1 MRAREAPFVA
11 DQALRRYDLGRFP
24 SGGTTMH
31 ERLPRTIIALALL
44 GAGVASVCDGATST
58 WVWRGGDG
66 RLAYRSQADGDRIA
80 DFSAV
85 GYGAGWVDLPATPP
99 VAVTVSATTG
109 DATARIQAAINAV
122 AALPIQATGYRGTVQ
137 LGPGDYEIAGQVRI
151 TASGIVLRG
160 SGRDLASGSATRL
173 IATGTSTR
181 DVIAIGSSSAAPNYS
196 GFSKIA
202 IADSRVPVGATSFTV
217 ASTAGLSVGHTIN
230 VNWSSNQ
237 AWIDA
242 NGMNLLD
249 NPWQPGNRQQN
260 SDRVITRIE
269 GSRVFVD
276 APITSAIETVYGGG
290 TIQRYNGFTS
300 GGRIT
305 HVGVENLVGQSL
317 AVRDELNEARA
328 WSFVSVD
335 AVEHGFIRQIEA
347 RHFPY
352 AATTVRG
359 DAKFVTTSDAR
370 ALLPSGTITGSRR
383 YTYNVDGQLTLVIDS
398 TASEGRHDFVT
409 GSNVTGPSAFVSGTA
424 TSAKSDVGTH
434 HRWATGILFD
444 TISVSGNAINIRDR
458 GNMGT
463 GHGWAGANSVVW
475 NSRAS
480 SFIVQNPP
488 TATNWLI
495 GSVGTLATEG
505 GKVGTYDSH
514 GTRVSLDDP
523 AGNPTDSLYRA
534 QLAERRATGVD
545 LRFWVGDQGTLWS
558 SGSGGWTNW
567 SRTLGTRTN
576 VAAPSAR
583 TDVVFNVAGSTALTT
598 RPGVSTTVSSVQF
611 DAPTAPLTLR
621 VGGTSGRLTLG
632 AKGAT
637 VFSGSHTIVG
647 DAGGSGAPGDLVL
660 SAAQGWEVRGTSQ
673 LVLAARLGSTASAD
687 AVLEKLGSGTLTLAA
702 SSGGSNAF
710 KATWSLAE
718 GTTRATHAE
727 AFGWSFNDV
736 GVGSGAA
743 LQLAGVGIGNTN
755 GILTLRGL
763 GVSGSTGALRSL
775 SGTVTLA
782 GGSGGIVLAGGSTAI
797 GVDAGTLVIE
807 RPISGTAGLLKT
819 GSGRLV
825 LAGTSTATG
834 GTRLVAGT
842 LEVRSAAALA
852 SGTVAR
858 GLTVAGGTLALPV
871 GAAESLAVS
880 LLSIDETRGARLD
893 LGAGRIDIAAGGI
906 TAAALEADVLAGRG
920 AGLWT
925 GTSGITSAAVAAA
938 GAGRAVGWYA
948 AGDGTMRVG
957 FAAAGDTD
965 LDGVVDILD
974 AAAFVAGGR
983 FDTGLAANWQDGDFT
998 YDGVLDILDVADFL
1012 GPGLY
1017 DAGGY
1022 LPAAAAGVV
1031 AVPEPAEP
1039 CGWLAAAM
1047 TTRFAFRKRRRVA
1060 APASQEAGTA

>member
-1 MRAREAPFVA
+1 MVGIHSGGDMRAWP
-11 DQALRRYDLGRFP
+11 LG
-24 SGGTTMH
+24 
-31 ERLPRTIIALALL
+31 TIIAL
-44 GAGVASVCDGATST
+44 GVLAFFAHGVCDAATST

-66 RLAYRSQADGDRIA
+66 RLAYRSQADGDRIPDA
-80 DFSAV
+80 SMV

-99 VAVTVSATTG
+99 VMVTVSATTG
-109 DATARIQAAINAV
+109 DATARIQAALNSV
-122 AALPIQATGYRGTVQ
+122 AALPLQASGYRGTVQ
-137 LGPGDYEIAGQVRI
+137 LGPGDHQIAGQLTI
-151 TASGIVLRG
+151 AASGIVLRG

-181 DVIAIGSSSAAPNYS
+181 DVIAIGSTTPAPNFS

-202 IADSRVPVGATSFTV
+202 IADARVPVGATSFTV

-242 NGMNLLD
+242 TKMNLLD
-249 NPWQPGNRQQN
+249 NPWQPGDRQQN
-260 SDRVITRIE
+260 SGRVITRIE
-269 GSRVFVD
+269 GNRVYVD
-276 APITSAIETVYGGG
+276 APITSAIEPAYGGG
-290 TIQRYNGFTS
+290 TIQRFSGFTS

-317 AVRDELNEARA
+317 AARDELNEARS
-328 WSFVSVD
+328 WSFVGVN
-335 AVEHGFIRQIEA
+335 AAEHVFIRQIEA

-352 AATTVRG
+352 AATTVRN
-359 DAKFVTTSDAR
+359 DAAFVTTSDAR
-370 ALLPSGTITGSRR
+370 SLLPSGTITGSRR

-398 TASEGRHDFVT
+398 TAAEGRHDFVT
-409 GSNVTGPSAFVSGTA
+409 GANVTGPSAFVSGTA
-424 TSAKSDVGTH
+424 TSAKNDVGTH

-444 TISVSGNAINIRDR
+444 NVSVTGHSINIRDR

-475 NSRAS
+475 NSKAN

-495 GSVGTLATEG
+495 GSVGTLVTEG
-505 GKVGTYDSH
+505 GKVGTYDSL
-514 GTRVSLDDP
+514 GTRVTLGD
-523 AGNPTDSLYRA
+523 AVGNPTDSLYRA

-545 LRFWVGDQGTLWS
+545 LRFWVGDQGTLWT
-558 SGSGGWTNW
+558 SGTGGWTNW

-576 VAAPSAR
+576 ASAPSAR
-583 TDVVFNVAGSTALTT
+583 TDVVFTAAGSTALTT

-611 DAPTAPLTLR
+611 DAPAAPLTLR

-632 AKGAT
+632 ANGVT
-637 VFSGSHTIVG
+637 VFSGSHTLAG

-660 SAAQGWEVRGTSQ
+660 ATGQAWEVRGSSH
-673 LVLAARLGSTASAD
+673 LVLAARLGSTAGTD
-687 AVLEKLGSGTLTLAA
+687 AVLKKLGSGTLTLAA

-718 GTTRATHAE
+718 GTTRATHAD
-727 AFGWSFNDV
+727 AFGWSFNEV
-736 GVGSGAA
+736 GVEAGAA
-743 LQLAGVGIGNTN
+743 LQLVGVGIGNTN

-782 GGSGGIVLAGGSTAI
+782 AGSGGIVLAGGSTAI
-797 GVDAGTLVIE
+797 GVDAGTLLIE

-852 SGTVAR
+852 SGTVAG
-858 GLTVAGGTLALPV
+858 GLTVAGGTLVLPA
-871 GAAESLAVS
+871 GAAGSLAVS
-880 LLSIDETRGARLD
+880 LLSIDETRAARLD

-906 TAAALEADVLAGRG
+906 SAAALKADVLAGR
-920 AGLWT
+920 ATGLWT
-925 GTSGITSAAVAAA
+925 GTSGITSAAVAADGV

-948 AGDGTMRVG
+948 AGDGSMRVG

-974 AAAFVAGGR
+974 AANFVAGGR

-998 YDGVLDILDVADFL
+998 YDGLLDILDAADFL
-1012 GPGLY
+1012 GTGLY

-1022 LPAAAAGVV
+1022 LPAAAVGVAV
-1031 AVPEPAEP
+1031 VPEPATAA
-1039 CGWLAAAM
+1039 WAAAI
-1047 TTRFAFRKRRRVA
+1047 ACGGLLSRRRA
-1060 APASQEAGTA
+1060 AWRSRRTAGRAGRATCAGARPAR